1 MNQTVEPTSDSQPGE
16 NRLFNIGLAVLFV
29 SLVVVAGLLIRQNRD
44 LKATIASL
52 QAAAGGQDVPR
63 LEPGDVV
70 EPFSLPALDGST
82 ATTATRAMRKPTS
95 WRIWE

>member
-44 LKATIASL
+44 LKATIACLDPPERAPSMKVRPRR
-52 QAAAGGQDVPR
+52 GGY
-63 LEPGDVV
+63 
-70 EPFSLPALDGST
+70 
-82 ATTATRAMRKPTS
+82 
-95 WRIWE
+95 